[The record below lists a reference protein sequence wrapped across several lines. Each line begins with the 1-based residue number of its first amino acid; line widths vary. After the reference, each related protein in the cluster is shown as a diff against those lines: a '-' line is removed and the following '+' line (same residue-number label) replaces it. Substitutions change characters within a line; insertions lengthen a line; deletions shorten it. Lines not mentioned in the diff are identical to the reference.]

1 MKQGPLKKPFVFQPA
16 PETLNHF
23 KDASPEAK
31 LNWLEEANQFVND
44 FVSPEKLERWRKISG
59 R

>member
-1 MKQGPLKKPFVFQPA
+1 MKPEPLERPFVFRPS
-16 PETLNHF
+16 PDTLMAF
-23 KDASPEAK
+23 KDASAEDK

-44 FVSPEKLERWRKISG
+44 FVSPEKLAVWKRISG